1 MGKTVISLA
10 LILSNPAPT
19 LPASGAKTTDLAK
32 VPKAANGQAFWKPS
46 ASSIEQEDNEVPSTQ
61 NPKRGR
67 YLSRGTL
74 VVCNVSLVGQW
85 IEEAKSKLSDPGLVY
100 SYHGSGR
107 KRDPKILS
115 KNAIVV
121 TTYETL
127 ASDCFFHSGKSGS
140 ASYCPPM

>member
-10 LILSNPAPT
+10 LILSNPAPA
-19 LPASGAKTTDLAK
+19 LPASGAKTTELAK

-46 ASSIEQEDNEVPSTQ
+46 TSLNGQEDVKVPIQ

-100 SYHGSGR
+100 SYHGGNR

-127 ASDCFFHSGKSGS
+127 ASDCFFHAGKSGS